1 MLTKNSYLQYL
12 NCPNEFWLAF
22 HSPAPSEEDL
32 PLAQK
37 HRRQQGFE
45 VLRLAKKM
53 SIFNG
58 GSKGIVE
65 FGRIFSTE
73 HITTSADITLTD
85 PATGDLSIYE
95 VKSGSKIKDEHYD
108 DLAFQ
113 KMAAEILGH
122 TVAKTYVIT
131 VNTAY
136 TRNGEIEPDRLLKI
150 HDVTNEV
157 AAKQDET
164 IENTKAAIGYLT
176 TQPVPE
182 LKLHCSKKLDC
193 GFIRYHFKDIPVYN
207 VTHISRLNAQKCA
220 ELVELGILDIRS
232 VPDDFKLSDKQRKQV
247 ETARAA
253 GPKIDREAIRR
264 TLDGLKYPLHFL
276 DYESFSHAVPK
287 FHGTRPYQ
295 QMVFQYSLHTIEK
308 PGAEPVHSFHLSKND
323 GAFPARETAEH
334 LRAQMSSKPGTT
346 IVWNAAFEKTRNR
359 ELGEMFPELAE
370 FFSELNESVFDLE
383 TIFIKDLYRHPGFL
397 GKTSI
402 KNIQPVLFPK
412 ASYHTLDIPDGT
424 TAAIRWFQMATKI
437 TDAAESEKI
446 FQDLC
451 TYCHLDTLAMVE
463 IFKTLRDL

>member
-1 MLTKNSYLQYL
+1 
-12 NCPNEFWLAF
+12 
-22 HSPAPSEEDL
+22 
-32 PLAQK
+32 
-37 HRRQQGFE
+37 
-45 VLRLAKKM
+45 M

-113 KMAAEILGH
+113 KMTAEMLGH
-122 TVAKTYVIT
+122 SVAKTYLIT

-136 TRNGEIEPDRLLKI
+136 TRNGEIDPDTLLQI
-150 HDVTNEV
+150 HDLTAEV
-157 AAKQDET
+157 SAKLDET

-182 LKLHCSKKLDC
+182 LKLHCSQKLDC

-207 VTHISRLNAQKCA
+207 VTHISRLNTQKCA

-253 GPKIDREAIRR
+253 DPEIDRDAIRR

-323 GAFPARETAEH
+323 GAFPPRETAEH
-334 LRAQMSSKPGTT
+334 LRAQMSSKIGTT

-359 ELGEMFPELAE
+359 ELGEMFPDLAE
-370 FFSELNESVFDLE
+370 FFAELNESVFDLE
-383 TIFIKDLYRHPGFL
+383 TIFTKDLYRHPGFL

-463 IFKTLRDL
+463 IFKVLRDL

>member
-32 PLAQK
+32 PLAQR

-45 VLRLAKKM
+45 VLQLAKKM

-58 GSKGIVE
+58 GSNGIVE

-73 HITTSADITLTD
+73 NITTSADITLTD

-95 VKSGSKIKDEHYD
+95 VKSSSKIKDEHYD

-113 KMAAEILGH
+113 KMTAEMLGH
-122 TVAKTYVIT
+122 SVAKTYLIT

-136 TRNGEIEPDRLLKI
+136 IRNGEIDPDTLLQI
-150 HDVTNEV
+150 HDVTAEV
-157 AAKQDET
+157 AAKLVET
-164 IENTKAAIGYLT
+164 IEKTRAAIEYLT
-176 TQPVPE
+176 TPPVPE
-182 LKLHCSKKLDC
+182 LKLHCSQKLDC

-207 VTHISRLNAQKCA
+207 VTHISRLNTQKCA
-220 ELVELGILDIRS
+220 ELVDLGILDIRG
-232 VPDDFKLSDKQRKQV
+232 VPDDFKLSDKQRKQI

-253 GPKIDREAIRR
+253 EPAIDREAIRR
-264 TLDGLKYPLHFL
+264 ELDGLTYPLHFL
-276 DYESFSHAVPK
+276 DYESFSYAVPH
-287 FHGTRPYQ
+287 FGGVRPYQ

-308 PGAEPVHSFHLSKND
+308 AGEEPTHSFHLAKND
-323 GAFPARETAEH
+323 GAFPPREIAEH
-334 LRAQMSSKPGTT
+334 LHTEMSSKIGTT
-346 IVWNAAFEKTRNR
+346 IAWHAQFEKDRNR
-359 ELGEMFPELAE
+359 EFAEMFPELAE
-370 FFSELNESVFDLE
+370 FFHELNESVFDLE
-383 TIFIKDLYRHPGFL
+383 TIFTKDLYRHPGFF

-402 KNIQPVLFPK
+402 KNIQPVLFPA
-412 ASYHTLDIPDGT
+412 ASYHNLAIPDGT
-424 TAAIRWFQMATKI
+424 AAAIRWFQMATKI
-437 TDAAESEKI
+437 TDPAESEKI
-446 FQDLC
+446 FHDLC